1 MGGNLDGRGCV
12 SASKMVFG
20 FITPGMAIIS
30 IDYMARA
37 TCHWLTYF
45 LNKPYKNVIPLSQQC
60 YLRFLR
66 VLRLR
71 LSAAHS
77 SPHLFLVHICSI
89 GNMSGDKLYINL
101 AVLHT
106 RLPIV
111 LSMLLLVLM
120 VLQLT
125 KIFVLS
131 IYIPLG
137 SKGSI
142 QHKLSFGITTP
153 DYESTPS
160 NLSCSRTQVST

>member
-1 MGGNLDGRGCV
+1 MGEGVLVRPKWFLVSYTGYGNY
-12 SASKMVFG
+12 K
-20 FITPGMAIIS
+20 
-30 IDYMARA
+30 
-37 TCHWLTYF
+37 HWLYGKGDVSLTNRHF
-45 LNKPYKNVIPLSQQC
+45 EQTLKNVIPLSQQC

-89 GNMSGDKLYINL
+89 GNMSGDKLYIKL

-106 RLPIV
+106 GLPIV
-111 LSMLLLVLM
+111 LSMFLLALM

-125 KIFVLS
+125 KIFV
-131 IYIPLG
+131 YIPLG

-142 QHKLSFGITTP
+142 QHKLSLWYCHTRLWIHPFK
-153 DYESTPS
+153 SV
-160 NLSCSRTQVST
+160 LLKVST